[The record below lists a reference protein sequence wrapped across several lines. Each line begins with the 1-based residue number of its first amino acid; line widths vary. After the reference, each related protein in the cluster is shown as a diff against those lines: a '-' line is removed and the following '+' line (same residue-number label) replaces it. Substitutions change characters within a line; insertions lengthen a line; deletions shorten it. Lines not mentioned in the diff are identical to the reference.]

1 MSYIIPASSS
11 KVEIMRLSKTGASNL
26 VNMPYNIPSGQKACV
41 DLGSSNW
48 TEDTAASDHPSIQIG
63 DDFGIKFSKP
73 GVYQVNAGFF
83 LYGVTAQSG
92 TTATIAQCIASTT
105 PSDPTNNY
113 YLPSAGVAADVAY
126 SRFDYALA
134 NTQVLAVDPDYS
146 LTVKV
151 DDAMTIYFY
160 VECTVPGGYI
170 VRGNAAPISGIAIM
184 RLGDAV

>member
-11 KVEIMRLSKTGASNL
+11 KVEIMRLSKTGSSDL
-26 VNMPYNIPSGQKACV
+26 TNMPYNIPSGQKACV

-48 TEDTAASDHPSIQIG
+48 TEDTVASDHPSIQIE

-73 GVYQVNAGFF
+73 GIYQVNAGFF
-83 LYGVTAQSG
+83 LYGQSAQSG
-92 TTATIAQCIASTT
+92 TTATIAQCLASTT

-113 YLPSAGVAADVAY
+113 YLPSPGPAADLAY

-134 NTQVLAVDPDYS
+134 NGQVLAVDPDYS

-151 DDAMTIYFY
+151 DNTMTVYFY
-160 VECTVPGGYI
+160 VECTVPSGYI
-170 VRGNAAPISGIAIM
+170 VRGNASPISGIAII